1 MQTLIEASR
10 LHAAIETRRK
20 VEPRAVWSTVWFL
33 FSQFLDRR
41 LKLCSMLCR
50 RWWPQSLAA
59 WPQSMA
65 IWQESEESEESLTF
79 AAARFIA
86 GALKG
91 EHVGAQQADTLHDLA
106 AQVFVARHASDLS
119 GAVFRMAQHALS
131 LPLAPKAPINAE
143 VMAAA
148 CASVAGLALETGKS
162 HVLRVLEELARH
174 VIIFQAFAYSFISRT
189 GFGQIKGLDEAT
201 YRMQASLAAAG
212 VWLFTAFGRS
222 VDQSC
227 LNASTLWEWASGDA
241 LYACMMVRNTLTL
254 VELADVA
261 SPHGFQIPG
270 ELSILQ
276 RSMVQSLLGLSGTDV
291 AFSFADQVEVQR
303 PSMYLLLHRARL
315 ALALYET
322 NLVPLLLDSLE
333 GLQISAVELASF
345 LGKLLG
351 AELLETKE
359 MDHEEELVEACR
371 MALALFRD
379 GLAVHQERLWAI
391 LSSVPPRT
399 RLLRSFLRDCAG
411 LAMVLPSECC
421 VELLA
426 CCKLAQDSKDWAALA
441 GLCCIASHGSLGPA
455 EVPQLSGVLM
465 NLMLEEKEAVLQQFQ
480 RWPSAPGECD
490 AWKSLLQ
497 CPMTTGPLQSRDLPP
512 KPPPSPLEAKHRRL
526 LAAGLEAL
534 LVDPPPEL
542 SCSLDGRLLTYP
554 VRSPDGDVFD
564 AASLACYLTQSGGTC
579 PSGHIL
585 TLDICQVDEELQRSC
600 LKHIKRWARG
610 MAL

>member
-162 HVLRVLEELARH
+162 HVLRVLEDLARH

-241 LYACMMVRNTLTL
+241 L
-254 VELADVA
+254 LADVA

-480 RWPSAPGECD
+480 R
-490 AWKSLLQ
+490 
-497 CPMTTGPLQSRDLPP
+497 DLPP